1 MKILRIL
8 VLLYLYSQCKGS
20 LVIKI
25 SNNQVKNNEKT
36 YLTLKKTIKIS
47 FPLTF
52 CTRFN
57 LKGQLLTSRPIF
69 SDENN
74 EFGFTLRF
82 GVGLGRVILSDEI
95 LMFKIPKENDIQ
107 PYAWHHICVKSD
119 ENSQEVVF
127 DGKIWYTDQ
136 HKKYSKEVTLNKFLV
151 GANYP
156 NGNNYADT
164 AYFRG
169 EISEFNIW
177 SEALGTEKLKKIT
190 SHCGKPLPEPD
201 ILNWSEIDTSMLTG
215 NNVQNDIRRLCRNS
229 NETPTIYK
237 VMPHFQNQEEAIHTC
252 QILNGQL
259 AYPKSIKE
267 YQEWQGKDYI
277 MIKFQSI
284 IIN

>member
-1 MKILRIL
+1 MKILCIL
-8 VLLYLYSQCKGS
+8 VLFYLYSQSKGS

-36 YLTLKKTIKIS
+36 YLTLKKNIKIS

-69 SDENN
+69 SGESNK
-74 EFGFTLRF
+74 FGFTLRF
-82 GVGLGRVILSDEI
+82 GVGLGKVILSDES
-95 LMFKIPKENDIQ
+95 LMFKIPKENNIQ
-107 PYAWHHICVKSD
+107 PYAWHHICVRFD

-127 DGKIWYTDQ
+127 DGNIWYTDQ
-136 HKKYSKEVTLNKFLV
+136 HKKYSKEVILNKFLV

-177 SEALGTEKLKKIT
+177 SEALGTEELKKLT

-215 NNVQNDIRRLCRNS
+215 NNFQSGIEILCRNS

-237 VMPHFQNQEEAIHTC
+237 VMPYFQNQEEPIHTC
-252 QILNGQL
+252 QILSGQL
-259 AYPKSIKE
+259 AYPRSIKE
-267 YQEWQGKDYI
+267 YQEWQGKD
-277 MIKFQSI
+277 
-284 IIN
+284 